1 MFPYNVY
8 NLSNRSKAVSESGF
22 ALTTFTALLPWKG
35 KGSPG
40 VKVQLAE
47 TKHAVTHLHL
57 QIYKQF
63 IHLYSL
69 TAVCSLFKVI
79 TSKSVRK
86 RVSENMERNIV
97 GAGKTSLL
105 SVTQHQP
112 VVWPNFLDHVYWDK
126 WFTGEGRLFCENFYP
141 AYHLLSGLVAHT
153 SYPGQVWPYYVKICH
168 IVFPLFGREDFAV
181 IQTLSQKLEA

>member
-1 MFPYNVY
+1 
-8 NLSNRSKAVSESGF
+8 
-22 ALTTFTALLPWKG
+22 
-35 KGSPG
+35 
-40 VKVQLAE
+40 
-47 TKHAVTHLHL
+47 
-57 QIYKQF
+57 
-63 IHLYSL
+63 
-69 TAVCSLFKVI
+69 
-79 TSKSVRK
+79 
-86 RVSENMERNIV
+86 MEQNIV

-126 WFTGEGRLFCENFYP
+126 WFTGEGEAFCENFYP

-181 IQTLSQKLEA
+181 IQNLSRKLEE